1 MTDLIRRVAN
11 LETDVKTI
19 QVDVSKIQRD
29 VAVSEKTLD
38 HIVGI
43 LATKSDT
50 TDMKASMANLEASL
64 HKELNA
70 QTWKIL
76 GWFIG
81 VIGLV
86 FAIAR
91 YIKP

>member
-1 MTDLIRRVAN
+1 MTELIRRVAN

-86 FAIAR
+86 FTIAR